1 MKNPKITP
9 KVGAAPRIILLIL
22 LLLVLFSGGLLWFD
36 YLGILNIRDRFG
48 PVLNFL
54 GLERRP
60 ALEAGADPLLLE
72 GERLAK
78 LEEALEIRAQNLDE
92 REQALQ
98 QQEEN
103 FQQKLGELEELE
115 ESLNERISTFEARL
129 ETYNDERAN
138 LQRISADLVGMRPE
152 EAVEI
157 LSGYDDQLLIDVLR
171 VTEEVAEEAGE
182 LSMVSVWLS
191 RMDPVRV
198 AEIQRKMVIKPNG

>member
-9 KVGAAPRIILLIL
+9 RVGAAPRIILLIL

-48 PVLNFL
+48 PVLEFL

-60 ALEAGADPLLLE
+60 ALEAGAAPLLLE
-72 GERLAK
+72 AERLAK
-78 LEEALEIRAQNLDE
+78 LEEALEIRAENLDE
-92 REQALQ
+92 REQTLQ
-98 QQEEN
+98 REEEE

-115 ESLNERISTFEARL
+115 GSLNERISTFEARL
-129 ETYNDERAN
+129 EAYNDERAN
-138 LQRISADLVGMRPE
+138 LQQISADLVGMRPE

-171 VTEEVAEEAGE
+171 VTEETAQEQGE

-191 RMDPVRV
+191 RMDPGRV